1 MHLDQSALGILR
13 KAEDKMRSEIHGLA
27 DTVYGSARAYH
38 GL

>member
-1 MHLDQSALGILR
+1 MRLEQSALGILR

-27 DTVYGSARAYH
+27 DTVYGAVRAYH